1 MIFYSPSIDDTY
13 NLIVLVCIMF
23 NNKISVLDD
32 VWYHLVVSFVMDVQY
47 HLVGLDLPDPAD
59 GPTQRMF
66 HAVPSIWICNHCWL
80 KGLKLVE
87 PQNP

>member
-23 NNKISVLDD
+23 NNKISVLAD
-32 VWYHLVVSFVMDVQY
+32 VRYHLVVSFVTDVQY

-59 GPTQRMF
+59 VQS
-66 HAVPSIWICNHCWL
+66 VPLASTRPCRYSCRTVDL
-80 KGLKLVE
+80 DL
-87 PQNP
+87 QS

>member
-1 MIFYSPSIDDTY
+1 
-13 NLIVLVCIMF
+13 MF

-59 GPTQRMF
+59 VPTRLGGCSIR
-66 HAVPSIWICNHCWL
+66 AV
-80 KGLKLVE
+80 GLDLQSRPIEYKDLQSATTIVHFDGE
-87 PQNP
+87 SAQN